1 MTNMYILWARR
12 LALYGESSWLT
23 TVGLGV
29 VLGLLLA
36 GGVVLLAMG
45 LSNLVRDWWRHP
57 YVSK

>member
-1 MTNMYILWARR
+1 MTDLYIFWARR
-12 LALYGESSWLT
+12 LALYGEGSWLT

-45 LSNLVRDWWRHP
+45 LSNLVRDWHHP
-57 YVSK
+57 HVSK